1 MTMVLELIAEC
12 LPLIFA
18 IKSLLPFLISPLP
31 PLASRIVLVMSIEES
46 RRTQR
51 PYRYGM
57 ILLCF
62 GALANWL
69 GLAENYAEP
78 VRYLGVACIIG
89 ESLFSPSPVSLSVY
103 RLHQI
108 R

>member
-1 MTMVLELIAEC
+1 MTRCRINIHRLKFN
-12 LPLIFA
+12 FA
-18 IKSLLPFLISPLP
+18 SFSVP
-31 PLASRIVLVMSIEES
+31 VMTIEES

-89 ESLFSPSPVSLSVY
+89 ECVWGEMSRV
-103 RLHQI
+103 
-108 R
+108 